1 MAVLAASGKDGVIS
15 KAVTK
20 MFNDSADLIEDQST
34 EFLSRAAGGVS
45 TDSSD
50 GTTGT
55 NDGG

>member
-1 MAVLAASGKDGVIS
+1 MLAASGKDGVIS